1 MKNEEIY
8 KYKSIL
14 FVPSTPG
21 GDLLKELRKWK
32 DELNGKNGQIIK
44 IVVKGGVKIERI
56 LTNKYPFKT
65 EKGDEKSC
73 PLYKGGY
80 GNLKVPCS
88 TNNTGY
94 RWSCKT
100 YKEKNNLTKVY
111 EGDISSF
118 PEQKNEQCLI

>member
-32 DELNGKNGQIIK
+32 DEINGKNGQIIK

-56 LTNKYPFKT
+56 LTNKYPFKP
-65 EKGDEKSC
+65 EKGDAK
-73 PLYKGGY
+73 
-80 GNLKVPCS
+80 
-88 TNNTGY
+88 
-94 RWSCKT
+94 
-100 YKEKNNLTKVY
+100 
-111 EGDISSF
+111 
-118 PEQKNEQCLI
+118 